1 MSYWKETAPGR
12 FERPF
17 DSIELFF
24 LTLARATAPIKREHW
39 SLNIV
44 AQFRAQLAHDEV
56 LRRLKNAW
64 ITMRYDH
71 PEIACKAEGDMKVYE
86 VPDALAL
93 DAWLQ
98 ETFVVAADTAKVE
111 DVIASFQPQS
121 LASIHFFPHSWE
133 ILIHTSHWRT
143 DGNGSIS
150 LLNNFFKAV
159 GKSRSVEFGHEG
171 KNLSPGRDEAA
182 SFTTAGVGGDES
194 QFTQTATELISTYTD
209 NMPSIGLPDNLEA
222 VMPLGTRR
230 VEQQFDAKTT
240 SKIVSACKEIDLSVT
255 MAFHA
260 AMIQATQQLTSKKT
274 SANKYTSFVIFSLRP
289 GMPSPFND
297 SAAYATSVYIIGLPL
312 VISPST
318 FRQNIVQLRDFYKQP
333 LPPSAESNL
342 APIVIPYSR
351 GMTELAKKPPNPDVP
366 ASTEPTLSSLGV
378 VDRWLESVHGDV
390 EITGFAV
397 GVEMDTRQIVCHLLT
412 WRGKMVL
419 SACYNEAFYEAQFVR
434 DFLARTSDISF
445 AELGVDRIGVTGNM

>member
-1 MSYWKETAPGR
+1 MSSWKETAPGR

-24 LTLARATAPIKREHW
+24 LALVRATAPIEREHW
-39 SLNIV
+39 SLNMV
-44 AQFRAQLAHDEV
+44 GQFRAQLTHNEV

-71 PEIACKAEGDMKVYE
+71 PEIACKAEGDIKVYE
-86 VPDALAL
+86 VPDASAL

-98 ETFVVAADTAKVE
+98 ETFVVVADTAKVE
-111 DVIASFQPQS
+111 DVVASFQPQS

-150 LLNNFFKAV
+150 LLNNFFEAV
-159 GKSRSVEFGHEG
+159 GKPRSVEFGHEG
-171 KNLSPGRDEAA
+171 KNLSPSRDEAA
-182 SFTTAGVGGDES
+182 SFTTAGFGGDES
-194 QFTQTATELISTYTD
+194 QFDKTATELISNYTD
-209 NMPSIGLPDNLEA
+209 NMPSIGLPDNPQA
-222 VMPLGTRR
+222 IMPLGTRR
-230 VEQQFDAKTT
+230 VEQQFDPKTT
-240 SKIVSACKEIDLSVT
+240 SKIVSTCKEIDLSVT

-260 AMIQATQQLTSKKT
+260 AMIQATQQLASKET
-274 SANKYTSFVIFSLRP
+274 SAYKYTSFVTFSLRP

-297 SAAYATSVYIIGLPL
+297 SAAYATSVYIMGLPL

-318 FRQNIVQLRDFYKQP
+318 FAQNVVQLRDFYKQP
-333 LPPSAESNL
+333 LPPSAESKL
-342 APIVIPYSR
+342 APIVVPFTR
-351 GMTELAKKPPNPDVP
+351 GMTELVQQPPNPDVP

-378 VDRWLESVHGDV
+378 VDRWLESVHGDI
-390 EITGFAV
+390 EITNFAV

-419 SACYNEAFYEAQFVR
+419 SACYNEAFYEARFVR
-434 DFLARTSDISF
+434 GFLARTSDILF
-445 AELGVDRIGVTGNM
+445 AELGVRRLREMGRL